1 VTTGAAVADLAVGGV
16 YRREFANGWA
26 VVNPTAS
33 AATATFPASAR
44 LVIPQGG
51 GAVDATGAEPGSL
64 SYGSATSVTLQPSTA
79 AIVLK

>member
-1 VTTGAAVADLAVGGV
+1 MTTGATVADLAGGGA
-16 YRREFANGWA
+16 YEREFANGWA

-33 AATATFPASAR
+33 AATLTFPASAR
-44 LVIPQGG
+44 LVMPQGG

-64 SYGSATSVTLQPSTA
+64 SYGSASSVTLQPATA